1 MYKNVLLTDNELL
14 LLRKVIGSH
23 LGDQKHEIRVSDL
36 TNLHIIDRVLLGL
49 IPTKCANEYINR
61 G

>member
-1 MYKNVLLTDNELL
+1 MYKNVLLTDNELV

-23 LGDQKHEIRVSDL
+23 LGDQKDEIGASDL
-36 TNLHIIDRVLLGL
+36 NNLHIIDRVLFGL
-49 IPTKCANEYINR
+49 IPTKSVNEYVNE

>member
-14 LLRKVIGSH
+14 LLRKVISSH
-23 LGDQKHEIRVSDL
+23 LEDQKHEIRVSDL
-36 TNLHIIDRVLLGL
+36 TNLHIIDRVLFGL
-49 IPTKCANEYINR
+49 IPTKSVNEYVNK

>member
-1 MYKNVLLTDNELL
+1 MYKKVLLTDNELV

-23 LGDQKHEIRVSDL
+23 LGNQKDEIRVSDL
-36 TNLHIIDRVLLGL
+36 NNLHIIDRVLLGL
-49 IPTKCANEYINR
+49 IPTKSVNEYVNE